1 MDDGGPAAPRYLRPA
16 DQLDA
21 VGLQAAHQWV
31 QPVDVDREVMK
42 SLAAAGEE
50 TLDEARRA
58 RALDQLHLAA
68 REPEPLEGVC
78 AVPAALLRPRRLD
91 REEAPEPAE
100 RRVDRAH
107 RERHVIDAEAHAVAR
122 RDRVG
127 RVIRGRRAVEARHLP
142 ELDQDARRGA
152 RRDEGGLVA
161 VAVVAAVDDAEARAL
176 EGRGVGAEPALL
188 DIDREM
194 MHALAAA
201 GEETL
206 DEARRARALDQLE
219 LPVADE
225 EVGPH
230 ELVIVAGTRLDTHA
244 DGEPAG
250 EEGAHRR
257 ASHRAAVHEAIEACV
272 EGRRVADHEA
282 PGRVRHRRVA
292 ALEDGPQ
299 LVLLELGR
307 RVHGGDVRATAA
319 EDAEVT
325 EPPPLAVE

>member
-68 REPEPLEGVC
+68 REPEPLEGVR

-107 RERHVIDAEAHAVAR
+107 GERHVIDAEAHPVAR

-206 DEARRARALDQLE
+206 DEARRARARVELE
-219 LPVADE
+219 RLAHALGAPSLVNVPDDG
-225 EVGPH
+225 EVGPPH
-230 ELVIVAGTRLDTHA
+230 LD
-244 DGEPAG
+244 
-250 EEGAHRR
+250 EGAHRR
-257 ASHRAAVHEAIEACV
+257 ASHRAAVHEAIEARV